1 MDLHKRFITKD
12 DTITLG
18 QSLVLL
24 VLGLL
29 MGTVFTFGVQYWN
42 ETVTKEECRYIET
55 QFLDYKEIKQ
65 RSRINQIAIDCA
77 DGERYFIDQVSIN
90 TRLREDLAELEKND
104 NITMLIHPKG
114 GNIVELRHYGAEL
127 LSFEESMENLDKDA
141 KTFSYLGLLMY
152 LVSFL
157 GLICT
162 VLNVSKNIKAKKQK
176 LLS

>member
-42 ETVTKEECRYIET
+42 ETVTKEACRYIENHY
-55 QFLDYKEIKQ
+55 LDYQEIKQ

-114 GNIVELRHYGAEL
+114 GNIVELTHYGAEL
-127 LSFEESMENLDKDA
+127 LNFEESMENLDKDA
-141 KTFSYLGLLMY
+141 KTFSYLGLFMF

>member
-1 MDLHKRFITKD
+1 MNLYKRFITKD

-24 VLGLL
+24 VVGLL
-29 MGTVFTFGVQYWN
+29 LGTVFTFGVQCWN
-42 ETVTKEECRYIET
+42 ETVTKEECAYIET

-104 NITMLIHPKG
+104 NITMLIHPNG
-114 GNIVELRHYGAEL
+114 GNIVELTHYGAEL
-127 LSFEESMENLDKDA
+127 LNFEETMETLGKDA
-141 KTFSYLGLLMY
+141 KTFSYLGLFMY
-152 LVSFL
+152 LASFL

-162 VLNVSKNIKAKKQK
+162 VLNISKNIKAKKQK
-176 LLS
+176 LSE